1 MANIF
6 LNLSGKVEKP
16 VVDTLHILKKVADS
30 LGITFFVVGASAR
43 DFILKHQYG
52 IEPRRK
58 TGDMDLGAE
67 VVTWEQ
73 FKMLFESLIS
83 TGQFSP
89 TPERQRLR
97 CGTVLVDI
105 LPFGPITD
113 EDKKISWPPEHEII
127 MSMVGFEEAYE
138 HSITVRVSSD
148 PDLDIKLATL
158 PGLAIMKL
166 ISWKEKY
173 PDRKRDAEDL
183 LLIIN
188 KYEEA
193 GNFERLYEEDLP
205 LLQEEGFD
213 TTSAAARLLG
223 RDMAKI
229 SDSKT
234 LLIVKEILDDET
246 KEMSQ
251 YKLISDMMREAGMSD
266 ARFDQILVQ
275 LTKLRQGV
283 IEVTGEK
290 RKPRNNWCRR
300 SESNRHGV

>member
-1 MANIF
+1 MKNISF
-6 LNLSGKVEKP
+6 DLSGKIEKP

-30 LGITFFVVGASAR
+30 LSIPFFVVGASAR
-43 DFILKHQYG
+43 DFILRHHYG

-58 TGDMDLGAE
+58 TGDIDLGVE
-67 VVTWEQ
+67 VASWEQ
-73 FKMLFESLIS
+73 FKKLFESLIS

-97 CGTVLVDI
+97 CGTILIDI
-105 LPFGPITD
+105 LPFGAITD

-148 PDLDIKLATL
+148 PDLDIKLASL

-183 LLIIN
+183 LLIMN

-193 GNFERLYEEDLP
+193 GNSERLYEEDLP

-213 TTSAAARLLG
+213 TRLAGTRLLG

-229 SDSKT
+229 SDPKT
-234 LLIVKEILDDET
+234 FLVVKEILDAET
-246 KEMSQ
+246 EEMSQ
-251 YKLISDMMREAGMSD
+251 YKLISDMMRETGMSD
-266 ARFDQILVQ
+266 TKFDEILLQ
-275 LTKLRQGV
+275 LEKLKQGIV
-283 IEVTGEK
+283 EAGEK
-290 RKPRNNWCRR
+290 KL
-300 SESNRHGV
+300 EK

>member
-1 MANIF
+1 MTSIL
-6 LNLSGKVEKP
+6 LNLSGKIEKP
-16 VVDTLHILKKVADS
+16 VVDTLHILKKVSDS
-30 LGITFFVVGASAR
+30 LRISFFVVGASAR
-43 DFILKHQYG
+43 DFILKHHYG

-58 TGDMDLGAE
+58 TGDIDLGLE
-67 VVTWEQ
+67 VASWEQ
-73 FKMLFESLIS
+73 FKTLFEELIS

-97 CGTVLVDI
+97 CGAVLIDI
-105 LPFGPITD
+105 LPFGAITD

-138 HSITVRVSSD
+138 HSITARLSSD
-148 PDLDIKLATL
+148 PDFDIKLASL

-183 LLIIN
+183 LLIMN

-193 GNFERLYEEDLP
+193 GNSERLYEEDLP

-213 TTSAAARLLG
+213 TKLAGTRLLG

-234 LLIVKEILDDET
+234 FLIVKEILDTET
-246 KEMSQ
+246 EEMSQ
-251 YKLISDMMREAGMSD
+251 YELVSDMMRETGMSD
-266 ARFDQILVQ
+266 ARFDEILLQ
-275 LTKLRQGV
+275 LERLKRGIL
-283 IEVTGEK
+283 EV
-290 RKPRNNWCRR
+290 RR
-300 SESNRHGV
+300 E

>member
-1 MANIF
+1 MTNIF
-6 LNLSGKVEKP
+6 LNLSGKIEKP
-16 VVDTLHILKKVADS
+16 VVDTLHILKRVADS
-30 LGITFFVVGASAR
+30 LSISFFVVGASAR

-58 TGDMDLGAE
+58 TGDIDLGVE
-67 VVTWEQ
+67 VASWEQ
-73 FKMLFESLIS
+73 FKTLFESLIS

-89 TPERQRLR
+89 TSERQRLR
-97 CGTVLVDI
+97 CGTVLIDI
-105 LPFGPITD
+105 LPFGAITD

-148 PDLDIKLATL
+148 PDLDIKLASL

-183 LLIIN
+183 LLIMN

-193 GNFERLYEEDLP
+193 GNSERLYEEDLP
-205 LLQEEGFD
+205 LLQEEDFD
-213 TTSAAARLLG
+213 TTLAGARLLG

-234 LLIVKEILDDET
+234 FLIVKAILDAENE
-246 KEMSQ
+246 EMGP
-251 YKLISDMMREAGMSD
+251 YKLISDMIREAGMSD
-266 ARFDQILVQ
+266 TKFDVILAQ
-275 LTKLRQGV
+275 LKKLRQGFV
-283 IEVTGEK
+283 EVGEK
-290 RKPRNNWCRR
+290 P
-300 SESNRHGV
+300 

>member
-1 MANIF
+1 MTNIF
-6 LNLSGKVEKP
+6 LNFSGKIEKP
-16 VVDTLHILKKVADS
+16 VVDTLRTLKKAADS
-30 LGITFFVVGASAR
+30 LRISFFMIGASAR

-58 TGDMDLGAE
+58 TGDIDLGVE
-67 VVTWEQ
+67 VASWDQ
-73 FKMLFESLIS
+73 FKTLFESLIS
-83 TGQFSP
+83 TGQFSRAS
-89 TPERQRLR
+89 ERQRLR

-113 EDKKISWPPEHEII
+113 AGKKICWPPEHEII

-138 HSITVRVSSD
+138 HSVTVRVSSD

-183 LLIIN
+183 LLIMN

-193 GNFERLYEEDLP
+193 GNSDRLYGEDLP
-205 LLQEEGFD
+205 VLQEEGFD
-213 TTSAAARLLG
+213 TRLAGARLLG

-229 SDSKT
+229 SDPKT
-234 LLIVKEILDDET
+234 FLIVKEILDAET

-251 YKLISDMMREAGMSD
+251 YRLISDMMREAGMSD
-266 ARFDQILVQ
+266 TRFDGILDQ
-275 LTKLRQGV
+275 LTKLREGV
-283 IEVTGEK
+283 IEFGEK
-290 RKPRNNWCRR
+290 TQITI
-300 SESNRHGV
+300 SSL

>member
-1 MANIF
+1 MTNIF
-6 LNLSGKVEKP
+6 LNLSGKIEKP
-16 VVDTLHILKKVADS
+16 VVDTLHIFKRVAES
-30 LGITFFVVGASAR
+30 LSITFFVVGASAR

-58 TGDMDLGAE
+58 TGDIDLGVE
-67 VVTWEQ
+67 VASWEQ
-73 FKMLFESLIS
+73 FKTLFESLIS

-97 CGTVLVDI
+97 CGTVLIDI

-138 HSITVRVSSD
+138 HSITIRVSSG
-148 PDLDIKLATL
+148 PDLDIKLASL

-173 PDRKRDAEDL
+173 PNRKRDAEDL
-183 LLIIN
+183 LLIMN

-193 GNFERLYEEDLP
+193 GNSERLYGEDLP

-213 TTSAAARLLG
+213 TKLAGTRLLG

-229 SDSKT
+229 SDPRT
-234 LLIVKEILDDET
+234 VQIVNEILDAET
-246 KEMSQ
+246 EELSQ
-251 YKLISDMMREAGMSD
+251 YKLLTNMIRETGM
-266 ARFDQILVQ
+266 AETRFDEILLQ
-275 LTKLRQGV
+275 LEKLKQGI
-283 IEVTGEK
+283 IEGGK
-290 RKPRNNWCRR
+290 KYFD
-300 SESNRHGV
+300 